1 MVRHSSESGAG
12 RLSSAPS
19 GKQRGAL
26 ERFGWARL
34 PVAVRYAVLV
44 AAMLGVWQ
52 LYVGVSGVSPLI
64 LPGPVEVASAFFESW
79 ASGAIIA
86 PTLFTLKVLA
96 LAMLVGIA
104 VSAVLTILATWTQ
117 IGDDLLTLLTSILNP
132 LPAIAILPLT
142 ILWFGINPTAIGFVV
157 VYSVTW
163 PLAINLSMGFKT
175 VNPTIMMVGRN
186 LGLGGWRMI
195 QDVLFPAALPHI
207 VSGLRTGWAFG
218 WRTVV
223 AAELVFGVAGEGGG
237 LGWFIN
243 EARIF
248 TRVPDV
254 FAGLITIALL
264 GILVEAMF
272 TFVERRTVVRWG
284 MKSAA

>member
-1 MVRHSSESGAG
+1 MRSLNETSEAGRTPSSSSEKQSGVFEG
-12 RLSSAPS
+12 
-19 GKQRGAL
+19 
-26 ERFGWARL
+26 FGWASL
-34 PVAVRYAVLV
+34 PVTLRYAILI
-44 AAMLGVWQ
+44 AILLGIWQ
-52 LYVGVSGVSPLI
+52 LYVSVSGVSPLI
-64 LPGPVEVASAFFESW
+64 LPGPVEVAAAFFEAW
-79 ASGAIIA
+79 ASGAILA

-96 LAMLVGIA
+96 LAMLVGIV
-104 VSAVLTILATWTQ
+104 VSAMLTVLATWTRV
-117 IGDDLLTLLTSILNP
+117 GDDLLTLLTSMLNP

-195 QDVLFPAALPHI
+195 RDVLMPAALPHI
-207 VSGLRTGWAFG
+207 ISGLRTGWAFG

-264 GILVEAMF
+264 GILVEAVF
-272 TFVERRTVVRWG
+272 TFVERRTVIRWG
-284 MKSAA
+284 MKSGA